1 MTKPHQAEHLLVINL
16 NNFDAIE
23 AAYGAGAAD
32 GAVDHLTHAARRHL
46 GRINLRGV
54 EGGRITLTAR
64 YPLMR
69 SQPVERLV
77 EKLCEALDSEPL
89 RYEGRDILLSV
100 SAGHATA
107 GEGEARARLAASSI
121 HQGAIAIRPG
131 DATALYRQ
139 DMAQAAALLHQV
151 HDGTAFI
158 RWRPVSRVENA
169 DATLYNEAML
179 RRAGQTGEQTDCAT
193 SYAALERLGL
203 AHLIDRLLVRDVLRE
218 LEGDPAACLS
228 VALSPQSLSLNLH
241 GEGAGWG
248 ELLDRLRQAP
258 QVARRLVIE
267 ISDHSDIIL
276 FRDAL
281 AFVRTL
287 RALGVRISV
296 SRFGSGRASVGQLMA
311 LSPDMV
317 KLDRPFLHTAH
328 ASERNQ
334 SRAAYLLGLARAMT
348 STVIVDGAGSS
359 YPDPAFAYTQRRLP
373 LPLTRTITDAVQR
386 AGQGAWR

>member
-1 MTKPHQAEHLLVINL
+1 M
-16 NNFDAIE
+16 
-23 AAYGAGAAD
+23 
-32 GAVDHLTHAARRHL
+32 
-46 GRINLRGV
+46 
-54 EGGRITLTAR
+54 
-64 YPLMR
+64 
-69 SQPVERLV
+69 
-77 EKLCEALDSEPL
+77 
-89 RYEGRDILLSV
+89 LSI
-100 SAGHATA
+100 SAGHAAT
-107 GEGEARARLAASSI
+107 GEAEARARLAASSL

-131 DATALYRQ
+131 EAAALYRQ
-139 DMAQAAALLHQV
+139 DMAHASTLLHQV
-151 HDGTAFI
+151 QDGTAFL
-158 RWRPVSRVENA
+158 RWRPVSRAENEGG
-169 DATLYNEAML
+169 TLYHEAKL
-179 RRAGQTGEQTDCAT
+179 TGQQADCAT

-218 LEGDPAACLS
+218 LESDPTACLS

-248 ELLDRLRQAP
+248 ELLDRLRHAP

-267 ISDHSDIIL
+267 ISDDSDIIL

-317 KLDRPFLHTAH
+317 KLDSPFLRTAYP
-328 ASERNQ
+328 SERNR
-334 SRAAYLLGLARAMT
+334 SCVAYLLGLARTMT

-359 YPDPAFAYTQRRLP
+359 CAEPAFAYTQRRLP
-373 LPLTRTITDAVQR
+373 ASLTRTITDAVQR
-386 AGQGAWR
+386 AGQGTWR

>member
-1 MTKPHQAEHLLVINL
+1 MTKPHQAEHLLVISL

-23 AAYGAGAAD
+23 AAFGAGAAC
-32 GAVDHLTHAARRHL
+32 GAVDHLIHAARRHL

-54 EGGRITLTAR
+54 EGGQITLTAH

-69 SQPVERLV
+69 SLPMGRLV
-77 EKLCEALDSEPL
+77 ERLCEALDSEPF
-89 RYEGRDILLSV
+89 RYEGRDILLSI
-100 SAGHATA
+100 SADHAAT
-107 GEGEARARLAASSI
+107 GEGEARARLTASSL

-131 DATALYRQ
+131 EAAAQYRK
-139 DMAQAAALLHQV
+139 DMAEAAALLHQV
-151 HDGTAFI
+151 QDGTAFL
-158 RWRPVSRVENA
+158 RWRPVSQAE
-169 DATLYNEAML
+169 DEGATLYHKAIL
-179 RRAGQTGEQTDCAT
+179 QRVGQTDCAT

-218 LEGDPAACLS
+218 LESDPAACLS
-228 VALSPQSLSLNLH
+228 VALSPQSLSLNVH
-241 GEGAGWG
+241 GEGAGWS
-248 ELLDRLRQAP
+248 ELVDRLRHAP

-267 ISDHSDIIL
+267 ISDNSDIVL

-281 AFVRTL
+281 AFVRAL

-317 KLDRPFLHTAH
+317 KLDSPFLRTAYP
-328 ASERNQ
+328 SERNR
-334 SRAAYLLGLARAMT
+334 SCVAYLLGLARTMT

-359 YPDPAFAYTQRRLP
+359 YADPAFAYTQRRLP
-373 LPLTRTITDAVQR
+373 ASLTCTITDAVQR
-386 AGQGAWR
+386 AGQGTWR

>member
-1 MTKPHQAEHLLVINL
+1 MTKPHQAEHLLVISL
-16 NNFDAIE
+16 NNFPAIE
-23 AAYGAGAAD
+23 AAYGANAAC
-32 GAVDHLTHAARRHL
+32 GAVNHLTHAARRHL

-54 EGGRITLTAR
+54 DGGQITLTAR

-69 SQPVERLV
+69 SLPMGRLVERL
-77 EKLCEALDSEPL
+77 CEVLDSEPF

-100 SAGHATA
+100 SAGHAAT
-107 GEGEARARLAASSI
+107 GEGEARARLTASSL

-131 DATALYRQ
+131 EAALYRK

-151 HDGTAFI
+151 QDGTAFI
-158 RWRPVSRVENA
+158 RWRPVSRVEDNRGTLYHE
-169 DATLYNEAML
+169 ATL
-179 RRAGQTGEQTDCAT
+179 TGDQADCAT

-218 LEGDPAACLS
+218 LEGDPTACLS

-241 GEGAGWG
+241 GEGAGWD
-248 ELLDRLRQAP
+248 ELLDRLRHAP

-317 KLDRPFLHTAH
+317 KLDRPFLHTAY
-328 ASERNQ
+328 ASESNW
-334 SRAAYLLGLARAMT
+334 SRVAYLLGLARTMT
-348 STVIVDGAGSS
+348 STVIVDGAESS
-359 YPDPAFAYTQRRLP
+359 YADPAFAYTQRRPP

-386 AGQGAWR
+386 AGQGTWR

>member
-1 MTKPHQAEHLLVINL
+1 MTKPHQAEHLLVISL
-16 NNFDAIE
+16 NNFDAVE
-23 AAYGAGAAD
+23 AAYGAGAAC

-64 YPLMR
+64 YPLML
-69 SQPVERLV
+69 SLPMGRLV
-77 EKLCEALDSEPL
+77 ERLCEALDSEPF
-89 RYEGRDILLSV
+89 RYEGRDILLSI
-100 SAGHATA
+100 SAGHAAT
-107 GEGEARARLAASSI
+107 GEGEARARLAASSL

-131 DATALYRQ
+131 EATALYRK

-151 HDGTAFI
+151 QDGTAFL
-158 RWRPVSRVENA
+158 RWRPVSGGENEG
-169 DATLYNEAML
+169 ATLYHEATL
-179 RRAGQTGEQTDCAT
+179 TGQQVDCAT
-193 SYAALERLGL
+193 SYTALERLGL
-203 AHLIDRLLVRDVLRE
+203 AHLIDRILVRDVLRE
-218 LEGDPAACLS
+218 LEGDPTACLS

-248 ELLDRLRQAP
+248 ELLDRLRHAP

-317 KLDRPFLHTAH
+317 KLDSPFLRTAC
-328 ASERNQ
+328 ASESNR
-334 SRAAYLLGLARAMT
+334 SRVAYLLGLARTMT
-348 STVIVDGAGSS
+348 STVIVDGAESS
-359 YPDPAFAYTQRRLP
+359 CAEPAFAYTQSRLP
-373 LPLTRTITDAVQR
+373 LPLTRTITDTVQR
-386 AGQGAWR
+386 AGQGTWR

>member
-1 MTKPHQAEHLLVINL
+1 MTKPHQAEHLLVISL
-16 NNFDAIE
+16 NNFPAIE
-23 AAYGAGAAD
+23 AAYGADAAG

-46 GRINLRGV
+46 GRINLRDV
-54 EGGRITLTAR
+54 EGGQITLTAR

-69 SQPVERLV
+69 SLPVGRLGER
-77 EKLCEALDSEPL
+77 LCEALDSEPF

-100 SAGHATA
+100 SAGHAAT
-107 GEGEARARLAASSI
+107 GEGEARARLTASSL

-131 DATALYRQ
+131 EATAFYRK

-151 HDGTAFI
+151 QDGTAFI
-158 RWRPVSRVENA
+158 RWRPVSRAEDNRGTLYHE
-169 DATLYNEAML
+169 ATL
-179 RRAGQTGEQTDCAT
+179 TGDQADCAT

-203 AHLIDRLLVRDVLRE
+203 AHLIDRLLVRDVLCE
-218 LEGDPAACLS
+218 LEGDPTACLS

-241 GEGAGWG
+241 GEAAGWG

-311 LSPDMV
+311 LSPDMG
-317 KLDRPFLHTAH
+317 KLDSPFLHTAC
-328 ASERNQ
+328 ASESNR
-334 SRAAYLLGLARAMT
+334 SRVAYLLGLARTMT
-348 STVIVDGAGSS
+348 STVIVDGAESS
-359 YPDPAFAYTQRRLP
+359 YADPAFAYTQRRLP
-373 LPLTRTITDAVQR
+373 PPLTRTITDAVQR
-386 AGQGAWR
+386 AGQGTWR